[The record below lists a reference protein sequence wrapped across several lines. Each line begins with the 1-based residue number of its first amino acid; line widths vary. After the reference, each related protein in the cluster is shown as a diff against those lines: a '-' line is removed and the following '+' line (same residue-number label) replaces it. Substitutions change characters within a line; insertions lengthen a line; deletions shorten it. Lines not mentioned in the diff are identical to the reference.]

1 MIALCEGAACRR
13 QSLLGYF
20 GEASERCG
28 RCDLCRGGISLI
40 DGTVAAQKLL
50 SAIVRTGQ
58 RFGAAYV
65 CDVVHGKESESIRRN
80 GHAALKTFGVGNDK
94 PVAAWRALLRQL
106 FAAGAV
112 AENTDGYGGLVMT
125 EKGEAILFGRET
137 IEVRPDPEP
146 KKAEPRSRRATPRD
160 DEANALSEADEAL
173 FQHLRGLR
181 ATIARAE
188 GIAAFMVFPDRTLI
202 EMARAKPV
210 DLWALRTVHG
220 VGERKREAYGERF
233 TDTIRE
239 FLADAKRAG

>member
-1 MIALCEGAACRR
+1 MIVGREMPFPKMSRRVTERLQGVAEGDGGDRQAALPRWREQGRIGDATPGDEVGQVQAGRVQAGVETRAGGRTDGCRR
-13 QSLLGYF
+13 VRP
-20 GEASERCG
+20 GE
-28 RCDLCRGGISLI
+28 
-40 DGTVAAQKLL
+40 
-50 SAIVRTGQ
+50 
-58 RFGAAYV
+58 
-65 CDVVHGKESESIRRN
+65 
-80 GHAALKTFGVGNDK
+80 
-94 PVAAWRALLRQL
+94 
-106 FAAGAV
+106 
-112 AENTDGYGGLVMT
+112 TD
-125 EKGEAILFGRET
+125 AFGRET

-202 EMARAKPV
+202 EMARSKPV

-233 TDTIRE
+233 TNTIRE